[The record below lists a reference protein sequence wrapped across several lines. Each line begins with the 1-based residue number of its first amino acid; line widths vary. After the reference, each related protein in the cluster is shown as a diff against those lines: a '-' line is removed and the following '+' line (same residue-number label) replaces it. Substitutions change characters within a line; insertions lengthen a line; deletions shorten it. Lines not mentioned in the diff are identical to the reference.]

1 MLRKSGAK
9 PLEPRKPLFSEE
21 ELRKL
26 LGEDDEKERVPDP
39 KIIKNKFEKSI
50 KERNLIKI
58 ISHRKLMEKH
68 NSTQNIL

>member
-9 PLEPRKPLFSEE
+9 PLELRRPLLSEE
-21 ELRKL
+21 EIRKL

-58 ISHRKLMEKH
+58 ISHRKLLEKH

>member
-1 MLRKSGAK
+1 MLRRSGTK
-9 PLEPRKPLFSEE
+9 PLQVRKPLLSEE
-21 ELRKL
+21 EIRKL

-58 ISHRKLMEKH
+58 ISHQKLLEKLD
-68 NSTQNIL
+68 SIER

>member
-1 MLRKSGAK
+1 MLKRSGKK
-9 PLEPRKPLFSEE
+9 PSEPRNPLFSEE

-26 LGEDDEKERVPDP
+26 LGEDDEKERGPDP

-58 ISHRKLMEKH
+58 ISHRKLLEKH
-68 NSTQNIL
+68 NSTQKIL